1 MSTISAAS
9 KKQLL
14 STARLLEKFAKKD
27 MPGYEP
33 LNKKKKRSA
42 PKRKATGGSS
52 KKKSSSKKRTSK
64 KK

>member
-33 LNKKKKRSA
+33 LNKKKRPA
-42 PKRKATGGSS
+42 KRKATGGSV

>member
-33 LNKKKKRSA
+33 LNKKKRSA
-42 PKRKATGGSS
+42 PKRKATGGSAKKRTS
-52 KKKSSSKKRTSK
+52 KKKSSSKKK
-64 KK
+64 